1 MHRRAAAVFV
11 LAAALALG
19 GACSRSGGA
28 KGPTKEQV
36 TAALQAEAATFK
48 RDGEKLDPNL
58 GVKATWT
65 LDALEV
71 KEQPG
76 NTAQPWVGS
85 VRFKIN
91 SQSQEPTG
99 GVTESNFVRSYDYV
113 YNATLGKWL
122 LKPKP

>member
-1 MHRRAAAVFV
+1 MQRRAAAVFV

-19 GACSRSGGA
+19 GACSKASGP
-28 KGPTKEQV
+28 KGLTKEQV
-36 TAALQAEAATFK
+36 TAALQAEAATMK

-65 LDALEV
+65 IAALEV

-76 NTAQPWVGS
+76 NAAQPYVGT

-91 SQSQEPTG
+91 SVATDPMGPAET
-99 GVTESNFVRSYDYV
+99 NFERTFDYV

-122 LKPKP
+122 FKGKG